1 MQTREGD
8 ANVAVLK
15 KGDRISASTVV
26 SASPDEVYAIV
37 SDITRIPEWSPECI
51 DCTWLDDKHFRGRNR
66 RRFGRWQTVARVDAN
81 TPGSEFSFTVQ
92 FRKADFT
99 RWSYRMQSHPDGC
112 LLTEEFTMC
121 AELPFA
127 VVAYERLALGVK
139 DRATDLQG
147 NLDQCV
153 RTIKAI
159 VEADGV
165 TVR

>member
-1 MQTREGD
+1 M
-8 ANVAVLK
+8 AVLK

-26 SASPDEVYAIV
+26 AAAPEDVYAIV
-37 SDITRIPEWSPECI
+37 SDISRIPEWSPECI
-51 DCTWLDDKHFRGRNR
+51 DCTWLDDTHFRGRNR

-81 TPGSEFSFTVQ
+81 IPGGEFTFTVQ

-99 RWSYRMQSHPDGC
+99 RWSYRIQPHPDGC

-139 DRATDLQG
+139 DRAADLQG
-147 NLDQCV
+147 NLDRCV
-153 RTIKAI
+153 RIIKTIA
-159 VEADGV
+159 ESESAAAQ
-165 TVR
+165 